1 MPVPSVPTDGYVH
14 HPQKHR
20 RTKFQG
26 TYPFSKEDK
35 VKLDLWLSSRYLA
48 LPEPS
53 SNEAEEMGVV
63 PSFPYKDVLIYGDTA
78 NIMGMSPWLW
88 YWM

>member
-1 MPVPSVPTDGYVH
+1 MH

-20 RTKFQG
+20 RTKYQG

-35 VKLDLWLSSRYLA
+35 VKLDLWSSTHYMA

-78 NIMGMSPWLW
+78 NIMGMCPWL
-88 YWM
+88 